1 MSIYAISDL
10 HLSFGVKDKPMDIFG
25 DRWNNYEIKLKENWN
40 KVVKKEDTVIL
51 AGDLSWALYLEESLE
66 DFKFL
71 NELNGTKIILKGN
84 HDYWWTTLNKM
95 NEFVTK
101 NNIKNVKFLH
111 NNCYEI
117 EDYIICGTR
126 FWGYDED
133 TEDNAKVFN
142 REIGRAKIS
151 LDAAK
156 ALNLD
161 KEIIF
166 VTHYPPNAELIN
178 CVKNYNVKYWIYG
191 HIHSNYEENLV
202 KIDGIESFLT
212 SGDYLNFELLKIN

>member
-1 MSIYAISDL
+1 
-10 HLSFGVKDKPMDIFG
+10 
-25 DRWNNYEIKLKENWN
+25 
-40 KVVKKEDTVIL
+40 
-51 AGDLSWALYLEESLE
+51 
-66 DFKFL
+66 
-71 NELNGTKIILKGN
+71 
-84 HDYWWTTLNKM
+84 M
-95 NEFVTK
+95 NEFLTK
-101 NNIKNVKFLH
+101 NNIENVKFLH

-133 TEDNAKVFN
+133 TEDNVKVFN

-156 ALNLD
+156 TLNLD

-202 KIDGIESFLT
+202 KIDDIESFLT
-212 SGDYLNFELLKIN
+212 SGDYLNFELLKLA